1 MAIAGI
7 YNLNGE
13 KLGEYEL
20 NDEVFNSEINTNCIY
35 EGIVAYLRN
44 KRLGTASTKTRA
56 EIVGSSKKPWRQKGT
71 GRARAGTRKSPLW
84 IGGGITFGPK
94 PRDYTYKF
102 TKKKK
107 RIALKSG
114 LTNKCKENKIIIIDE
129 INLET
134 PKTKVIQNFL
144 NKMNLNK
151 KILFIISKEDE
162 ILKKSIRNIPTTK
175 VINVNNINI
184 YDIVKADTIVIKK
197 DLVSKIEEKLK

>member
-151 KILFIISKEDE
+151 KTLFIINKEDE

-184 YDIVKADTIVIKK
+184 YDLVNADTIVIKK
-197 DLVSKIEEKLK
+197 DSVSKIEENLK